1 VKSNKTHL
9 ILVKTFF
16 DKNKV
21 IFIVFADKNKI
32 KNENLGIYD
41 TEMRQIA
48 NALQFFLKIAS

>member
-1 VKSNKTHL
+1 MVLFGLQQT
-9 ILVKTFF
+9 TFF

-32 KNENLGIYD
+32 KNENLGFYD